1 MSYKL
6 STICEAFRLNI
17 ETFVNKKPALM
28 RSALKDLAIVV
39 CLHKDTISNGRCVDS
54 LEKGVRT
61 GSKRCAKM
69 IELHIQHK

>member
-1 MSYKL
+1 MCACRFESYPDYDMDWGV
-6 STICEAFRLNI
+6 SWSNSLNI
-17 ETFVNKKPALM
+17 DTSINN
-28 RSALKDLAIVV
+28 
-39 CLHKDTISNGRCVDS
+39 DTISNGRCVDS